1 MTEPSEKTAVVASE
15 ESDAEVRQ
23 SWFDKLGIGVSL
35 TCAVH
40 CVITALVS
48 LLPTLGFSA
57 ATGQAME
64 WLELPLLVGALGIGL
79 FALVR
84 PYLHEHKNVLPVV
97 LFSIGMTAI
106 VASRFVP
113 GLYETVLTVVGITF
127 VATAH
132 VVNLRLHAAH
142 HVPH

>member
-1 MTEPSEKTAVVASE
+1 MTQPSEKTTSASE
-15 ESDAEVRQ
+15 ASDAEAGQ
-23 SWFDKLGIGVSL
+23 GLFDKLGIGVSL

-57 ATGQAME
+57 ATGEAME
-64 WLELPLLVGALGIGL
+64 WLELPLLLGALGIGL

-84 PYLHEHKNVLPVV
+84 PYLHEHKNVMPVV
-97 LFSIGMTAI
+97 LFSIGMISI
-106 VASRFVP
+106 VLSRFAP
-113 GLYETVLTVVGITF
+113 GLYETVLTVVGIAF

-132 VVNLRLHAAH
+132 VVNLRLHAVH